1 MGIIEDHHPTY
12 AADSDHGGVDE
23 KQFVPAMFSDIWS
36 RECAGPVFEQG
47 PGMGAGAQ
55 WLAPPSVSACACVS
69 SVSRRVACGV
79 SPCGV
84 RTLAVWPLDSRR
96 VAFPHLCTLGWGS
109 GETRVEWSAIYPVP
123 APQPVTGAPM
133 VPYGG

>member
-1 MGIIEDHHPTY
+1 MARTPDNH
-12 AADSDHGGVDE
+12 D
-23 KQFVPAMFSDIWS
+23 
-36 RECAGPVFEQG
+36 C
-47 PGMGAGAQ
+47 
-55 WLAPPSVSACACVS
+55 VSVS
-69 SVSRRVACGV
+69 SVLCASVSSESRRMAFGIW
-79 SPCGV
+79 PRGLWN
-84 RTLAVWPLDSRR
+84 LAVWPLDSRR